1 MAITL
6 GIPGAI
12 LAEATLAYIGDG
24 VQAPRASWG
33 SLIAEGQKYVRSEPH
48 LVIFPALCIALALI
62 GFTFLGDGLR
72 DALDP
77 KLKGKQ

>member
-1 MAITL
+1 MAVTL

-12 LAEATLAYIGDG
+12 LAEATLAYLGVG
-24 VQAPRASWG
+24 VQPPRASWG
-33 SLIAEGQKYVRSEPH
+33 SLINDGSTTIRSY
-48 LVIFPALCIALALI
+48 PAPGALPGIMIATALI
-62 GFTFLGDGLR
+62 SFTFLGDGLR